1 MMLVARSF
9 QRARRVATGPRSALV
24 LPGSSFTGHRLVPI
38 DHTRRRRLSE
48 VVMAAYNLEKF
59 KDFSLLLS
67 QWCTVVNGLQMLKL
81 SLVVAWVMWKQNAL
95 TVRQAQAQPKSL
107 KDRFS
112 EAMSVVFYQTT
123 LFCVFFF
130 VLPCIALFYDG
141 NWDLGS
147 VGSIVLDA
155 FTSQAL
161 VWAFPQT
168 WGLELSDQAWH
179 AGLKLCDQVWNAG
192 LELSDQAWNT
202 LTKMAQATFF
212 GAKNMYKLVLS
223 RRAKEIDASNGVKGN
238 STDTIQ
244 SSEFRVYSSSKK
256 QASRLG

>member
-1 MMLVARSF
+1 
-9 QRARRVATGPRSALV
+9 
-24 LPGSSFTGHRLVPI
+24 
-38 DHTRRRRLSE
+38 
-48 VVMAAYNLEKF
+48 
-59 KDFSLLLS
+59 
-67 QWCTVVNGLQMLKL
+67 
-81 SLVVAWVMWKQNAL
+81 
-95 TVRQAQAQPKSL
+95 
-107 KDRFS
+107 
-112 EAMSVVFYQTT
+112 MSVVFYQTT

-244 SSEFRVYSSSKK
+244 SSEFRVYSSQKTGK
-256 QASRLG
+256 PAGIAL

>member
-1 MMLVARSF
+1 MHVALRP
-9 QRARRVATGPRSALV
+9 RAPVGSRASRVQLYC
-24 LPGSSFTGHRLVPI
+24 GHRLVPI

-130 VLPCIALFYDG
+130 VLPCIALPVLRWELGPRQCRVYCLG
-141 NWDLGS
+141 RVHVAGPRVGIPADLGA
-147 VGSIVLDA
+147 G
-155 FTSQAL
+155 AL
-161 VWAFPQT
+161 RS
-168 WGLELSDQAWH
+168 GLA
-179 AGLKLCDQVWNAG
+179 C
-192 LELSDQAWNT
+192 
-202 LTKMAQATFF
+202 
-212 GAKNMYKLVLS
+212 GAEALRWIRS
-223 RRAKEIDASNGVKGN
+223 GTRGW
-238 STDTIQ
+238 
-244 SSEFRVYSSSKK
+244 SSPIRP
-256 QASRLG
+256 GIP

>member
-130 VLPCIALFYDG
+130 VLPCIALLPVLRWELGPRQCRVYCLG
-141 NWDLGS
+141 RVHVAGPRVGIPADLGA
-147 VGSIVLDA
+147 G
-155 FTSQAL
+155 AL
-161 VWAFPQT
+161 RS
-168 WGLELSDQAWH
+168 GLA
-179 AGLKLCDQVWNAG
+179 C
-192 LELSDQAWNT
+192 
-202 LTKMAQATFF
+202 
-212 GAKNMYKLVLS
+212 GAEALRGYFLRGQEHV
-223 RRAKEIDASNGVKGN
+223 
-238 STDTIQ
+238 
-244 SSEFRVYSSSKK
+244 
-256 QASRLG
+256 

>member
-1 MMLVARSF
+1 MLVARSF

-112 EAMSVVFYQTT
+112 EAKDVGSFLPDDAFLCLLLCAPMYRP
-123 LFCVFFF
+123 
-130 VLPCIALFYDG
+130 VLRWELGPRQCRVYCLGRVHVAGPRVGIPA
-141 NWDLGS
+141 DLGA
-147 VGSIVLDA
+147 G
-155 FTSQAL
+155 AL
-161 VWAFPQT
+161 RSGLACGAEALRS
-168 WGLELSDQAWH
+168 GLERG
-179 AGLKLCDQVWNAG
+179 AGALRSG
-192 LELSDQAWNT
+192 LEYPNQDGPGYFLRGQEH
-202 LTKMAQATFF
+202 
-212 GAKNMYKLVLS
+212 V
-223 RRAKEIDASNGVKGN
+223 
-238 STDTIQ
+238 
-244 SSEFRVYSSSKK
+244 
-256 QASRLG
+256 